1 MKKYR
6 IVLALECKY
15 EVEAESFDSALE
27 QADEWFHECILD
39 IVEWEEISDSN
50 D

>member
-6 IVLALECKY
+6 IALALMCEY

-27 QADEWFHECILD
+27 QADEWFNECVPD
-39 IVEWEEISDSN
+39 IVKWEEISDSN

>member
-6 IVLALECKY
+6 IVLALECEY
-15 EVEAESFDSALE
+15 EVEADGFESALA
-27 QADEWFHECILD
+27 QADDWFNECIPD